1 MHSSNP
7 TTAHKRILTT
17 FAAIIA
23 LALTVAACG
32 DKKDDAKTSAPAPPS
47 TQQAGANVVVN
58 KATSDLGEILVGKD
72 GMTLY
77 GFTNDIDGISTCTG
91 TCADAWPP
99 VLVGANW
106 SVGPGLDSGVFS
118 TVKRDDGSEQLVA
131 GKWPLYYY
139 SGDAATGDVKG
150 QGSGDV
156 WFVVGTDA
164 KLIKK
169 PAAGGT
175 GNGGQAA
182 AQSVKL
188 ADSPLGKILVDGEGK
203 TLYGFTKDTDGT
215 STCKGDCATTWPA
228 ELVEGNPVIGD
239 GLDPSVFTLA
249 DGPNGGKQLKAGKWP
264 LYNFSGDSGPGD
276 VNGQGSGG
284 VWFVVGAD
292 GKLIKQAP
300 AALSSDQGGSDY

>member
-1 MHSSNP
+1 MNK
-7 TTAHKRILTT
+7 TMRKRTLTT

-23 LALTVAACG
+23 LALTAAACG
-32 DKKDDAKTSAPAPPS
+32 DKKDDAKTSAPAPPTS
-47 TQQAGANVVVN
+47 QSAGSGAEVVVN
-58 KATSDLGEILVGKD
+58 KGTSDLGDILVGKD

-77 GFTNDIDGISTCTG
+77 GFTQDIDGVSTCSG

-139 SGDAATGDVKG
+139 SGDTTAGDTKG

-169 PAAGGT
+169 AATGG
-175 GNGGQAA
+175 GNGGQTA

-203 TLYGFTKDTDGT
+203 TLYGFTKDANGT
-215 STCKGDCATTWPA
+215 PTCKGDCATTWPA
-228 ELVEGNPVIGD
+228 ELVEGNPVVGD
-239 GLDPSVFTLA
+239 GLDSSVFTLV
-249 DGPNGGKQLKAGKWP
+249 DGANGGKQLKAGKWP
-264 LYNFSGDSGPGD
+264 LYNFAGDSGPGD

-292 GKLIKQAP
+292 GKLIKNPP
-300 AALSSDQGGSDY
+300 AAQSSQSDSDY